1 MRPRA
6 RAGAVDLALRL
17 DYVRV
22 VAEELTVAIDSLAY
36 GVFGVARTDR
46 GVVLVPGVAPGDI
59 ARVRVV
65 ETKRDYREA
74 EVVEI
79 VSSGPSRRTPPCPHL
94 PECGG
99 CSWQHVDRPAQLAA
113 KQSMLVETL
122 ARVGGFDGERLDVRP
137 ILHSSEWAYRHRIT
151 LRVDGEQRLGFY
163 RHRSH
168 RLVEIATCRIAD
180 DTVNT
185 HLATARDWL
194 RGVSTTIRRVE
205 VASSGGDRRVVFIA
219 NAEGPFR
226 HDGEYHERF
235 LRRQPE
241 VAGIVVHG
249 KGWRRTF
256 GKPVVTL
263 EIDGGRTVETEG
275 GFTQVNAEGNRQL
288 VDAVVELAAVE
299 GEDRVLD
306 LFCGAGNLTLPLARH
321 AAAVV
326 GVESDA
332 ASIASARR
340 NADRWQLRNC
350 RFIQQEAAAAAR
362 GLASGGERFPIVVLD
377 PPRSGALE
385 LLEPVAALAAKRVIY
400 VSCNPATLARDLA
413 RLVPRGF
420 TLGPIQ
426 PIDLFPQTY
435 HLETV
440 VRLERE
446 R

>member
-1 MRPRA
+1 
-6 RAGAVDLALRL
+6 VLRSL
-17 DYVRV
+17 E
-22 VAEELTVAIDSLAY
+22 VAEELTVEIDRLAY

-46 GVVLVPGVAPGDI
+46 GVVLVPGVAPGDV

-65 ETKRDYREA
+65 ETKRGHREA
-74 EVVEI
+74 ELIELVRE
-79 VSSGPSRRTPPCPHL
+79 GAARRTPPCPHL

-99 CSWQHVDRPAQLAA
+99 CAWQHVERPAQLAA
-113 KQSMLVETL
+113 KRQILIDTL
-122 ARVGGFDGERLDVRP
+122 ARVGGFDAERLDVRP
-137 ILHSSEWAYRHRIT
+137 ILWSSEWAYRHRIT

-168 RLVEIATCRIAD
+168 QLVEISACRIAD
-180 DTVNT
+180 DAVNA

-205 VASSGGDRRVVFIA
+205 IASTGPVEDRRVVFVA

-235 LRRQPE
+235 LRRQPR
-241 VAGIVVHG
+241 VVGIVIHG

-256 GKPVVTL
+256 GRPLVTL
-263 EIDGGRTVETEG
+263 EIDGGRKVETEG
-275 GFTQVNAEGNRQL
+275 GFTQVNAEQNRQL
-288 VDAVVELAAVE
+288 VDTVVELAAPRAD
-299 GEDRVLD
+299 DRVLD
-306 LFCGAGNLTLPLARH
+306 LFCGAGNLTLPLARR
-321 AAAVV
+321 AAVVV

-340 NADRWQLRNC
+340 NADRWRLGNC
-350 RFIQQEAAAAAR
+350 RFIQQEASAAAR
-362 GLASGGERFPIVVLD
+362 GLAEGGERFPLLVLD
-377 PPRSGALE
+377 PPRSGASE
-385 LLEPVAALAAKRVIY
+385 LLDDVTRLATERVVY

-413 RLVPRGF
+413 RIVASGF
-420 TLGPIQ
+420 KLGAIQ

-440 VRLERE
+440 VRLDKGP
-446 R
+446 